1 MFWNKNNQK
10 KSMTKKKPLQKWTP
24 TYVPPETKKQMVTEP
39 VKKGTNNMHQELQ
52 NKNWEKEFLHVF
64 NGLLNQHRA
73 LDVWRDFIVMYACA
87 ISNPLDKKHY
97 EEREKRYMDIITKY
111 GKEDQKIFP
120 ELAAIV
126 TMALTD
132 NPEQDFL
139 GTIFMNLN
147 LGNNLRGQFF
157 TPYNVCRLMAELT
170 IGAEIVTEIKKKGYI
185 SINDPCCG
193 AGATLIAGVHAAQKY
208 LEEAKIPM
216 NYQNCVLVVAQ
227 DIDETVAL
235 MCYIQISLLGV
246 AGYVKV
252 GNSLTSPIVSGE
264 LTDNYWFTPMY
275 YSNVWIKRRLRS

>member
-1 MFWNKNNQK
+1 MH
-10 KSMTKKKPLQKWTP
+10 KP
-24 TYVPPETKKQMVTEP
+24 
-39 VKKGTNNMHQELQ
+39 N
-52 NKNWEKEFLHVF
+52 VF

-73 LDVWRDFIVMYACA
+73 WDVWRDFIVMYACA

-157 TPYNVCRLMAELT
+157 TPYNVLK
-170 IGAEIVTEIKKKGYI
+170 VF
-185 SINDPCCG
+185 
-193 AGATLIAGVHAAQKY
+193 
-208 LEEAKIPM
+208 AKMIIPA
-216 NYQNCVLVVAQ
+216 C
-227 DIDETVAL
+227 
-235 MCYIQISLLGV
+235 
-246 AGYVKV
+246 
-252 GNSLTSPIVSGE
+252 
-264 LTDNYWFTPMY
+264 
-275 YSNVWIKRRLRS
+275 